1 MRKINLFL
9 AGLTVFAF
17 VACGNGETAD
27 AEANVETEVEVVE
40 KDASAMEETVVEET
54 TEVADSMAT
63 EVIEEVEMTTEE
75 VVEGHEGHDHA
86 EGEAH

>member
-1 MRKINLFL
+1 MKKINLFL

-27 AEANVETEVEVVE
+27 AEANVEVEVVE
-40 KDASAMEETVVEET
+40 EETPAVEEETVVEET
-54 TEVADSMAT
+54 MEVADSMAT
-63 EVIEEVEMTTEE
+63 EAIEEVEMTTEE
-75 VVEGHEGHDHA
+75 ATEGHEGHDHA